1 MVEAH
6 VVRDF
11 QIGNTRIKI
20 ADNGYR
26 GRTAEGVDEI
36 LRQIATKAQRQFNA
50 AVLTESYGREENSEI
65 PTDGGVRPCERRYV
79 RRLGLGN

>member
-26 GRTAEGVDEI
+26 GITAEGVDEI
-36 LRQIATKAQRQFNA
+36 LQQIATKAQRQFSA
-50 AVLTESYGREENSEI
+50 AASTENYGREENSEI
-65 PTDGGVRPCERRYV
+65 PADGGMRPRERRYV
-79 RRLGLGN
+79 RRFGLGN